1 MTLRP
6 LPRPAA
12 FAAASAA
19 LISVFLAS
27 GTPIPLFNLYRVED
41 HIANSGIAFASVLYL
56 SVTAASLLLL
66 GRLSD
71 HIGRKPVLIGALLSA
86 ITGCLILA
94 HVHTL
99 PVMLIGRALQGI
111 ACGLASSAAG
121 AMVIDLAPRTRVPW
135 LPAVITSTAPPFA
148 IPLGAI
154 LAGALVEHAPAP
166 RTTAFCLMV
175 IVLVAVLVSVIL
187 APEPVMRHPG
197 ALRSLV
203 PRILI
208 PTGRGREL
216 LAAGATLVATWS
228 FTGFYQAFSPAVA
241 ANYLG
246 TTNALMVAVVF
257 SSIVILAPL
266 GGTITSGLRTTTA
279 LRTGLAI
286 FVIAITMVV
295 LALYNGAIAPFLL
308 ASAIAGIA
316 QGAAN
321 GAGMR
326 GVLGGTSPTE
336 RAGTLATL
344 YLISYTG
351 GAAPGLISGRLADTL
366 PLTAIITGYAALSLL
381 AVAVAVRLTSRHRAR
396 P

>member
-99 PVMLIGRALQGI
+99 PVLLIGRALQGI

-175 IVLVAVLVSVIL
+175 IVLVAVLVS
-187 APEPVMRHPG
+187 
-197 ALRSLV
+197 
-203 PRILI
+203 
-208 PTGRGREL
+208 
-216 LAAGATLVATWS
+216 
-228 FTGFYQAFSPAVA
+228 
-241 ANYLG
+241 
-246 TTNALMVAVVF
+246 
-257 SSIVILAPL
+257 VILAPL

>member
-1 MTLRP
+1 
-6 LPRPAA
+6 
-12 FAAASAA
+12 
-19 LISVFLAS
+19 
-27 GTPIPLFNLYRVED
+27 
-41 HIANSGIAFASVLYL
+41 
-56 SVTAASLLLL
+56 
-66 GRLSD
+66 
-71 HIGRKPVLIGALLSA
+71 
-86 ITGCLILA
+86 
-94 HVHTL
+94 
-99 PVMLIGRALQGI
+99 
-111 ACGLASSAAG
+111 
-121 AMVIDLAPRTRVPW
+121 
-135 LPAVITSTAPPFA
+135 
-148 IPLGAI
+148 
-154 LAGALVEHAPAP
+154 
-166 RTTAFCLMV
+166 MV
-175 IVLVAVLVSVIL
+175 IVLVAVLASVIL
-187 APEPVMRHPG
+187 TPEPVTRHPG

-241 ANYLG
+241 ADYLG
-246 TTNALMVAVVF
+246 TNHALMVAVVF

-295 LALYNGAIAPFLL
+295 LALYNGAIAPFLI

-326 GVLGGTSPTE
+326 GVLGATSSTE

-351 GAAPGLISGRLADTL
+351 GALPGLISGRLADKL
-366 PLTAIITGYAALSLL
+366 PLIAIITGYAALSLL
-381 AVAVAVRLTSRHRAR
+381 AVVVAVRLTSRRRASQ
-396 P
+396 

>member
-41 HIANSGIAFASVLYL
+41 HIGNSGIAFASVLYL

-71 HIGRKPVLIGALLSA
+71 HIGRKPVIIGALLSA

-99 PVMLIGRALQGI
+99 PVLLIGRALQGI

-241 ANYLG
+241 ADYLG

-286 FVIAITMVV
+286 FAIAITMVA

-351 GAAPGLISGRLADTL
+351 GALPGLISGRLADTL
-366 PLTAIITGYAALSLL
+366 PLTTIITGYAALSLL
-381 AVAVAVRLTSRHRAR
+381 AVVVAVRLTFRRRASQ
-396 P
+396 